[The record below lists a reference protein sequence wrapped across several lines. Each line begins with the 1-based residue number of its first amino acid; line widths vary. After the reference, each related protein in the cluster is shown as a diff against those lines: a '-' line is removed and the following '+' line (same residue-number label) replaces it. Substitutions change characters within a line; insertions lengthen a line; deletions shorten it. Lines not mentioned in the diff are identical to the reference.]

1 MRRAPCWRR
10 ASDVLVVA
18 HRVVLPPPR
27 AIASHPRTP
36 RRACTAH
43 SHAPRASRTPAR
55 RANETVAQSSS
66 IINHQSSIINH
77 QSSIINHQS
86 SSIVITQRRRHHHRA
101 RATTSIQSRRWMR
114 PTDQKRWN
122 TLRSFLCSRERPE
135 RTLDTPTSRG
145 YFSHTCLTHGD
156 FSHTQHPTGDRPM
169 TTPRPTD

>member
-66 IINHQSSIINH
+66 
-77 QSSIINHQS
+77 SSIINHQS

-135 RTLDTPTSRG
+135 RPLDTPTSRG
-145 YFSHTCLTHGD
+145 YFSHIFLIHQY
-156 FSHTQHPTGDRPM
+156 FSHLQHPTGDRPM
-169 TTPRPTD
+169 TTPRTLQRTEPAT